1 MTPTKPT
8 QLKHYVDI
16 TTKQYLYH
24 IKIFTSVPYKTL
36 FSHVKKT
43 SLNFYKSLSFIASYI
58 CICVVIK
65 AIILGHDLLICQ
77 LQSQPSRVCLLMS
90 HSSSHPHLSKCRV
103 PFSCCCFFSLRSC
116 SRWPVTMFC
125 LFSAISRDVWCDTP
139 SPCNWQRCNRERNR
153 KRMQIYHHHTWVNG
167 TLNMEQ
173 FAQTPS
179 WYCAYFPFPPRGWAR
194 CIPLKIII
202 RVIKQQLL
210 LKHSERG

>member
-8 QLKHYVDI
+8 QLKHYVDV

-77 LQSQPSRVCLLMS
+77 SQPSRVCLLMS
-90 HSSSHPHLSKCRV
+90 HSGSHPHLSKRRV
-103 PFSCCCFFSLRSC
+103 PFSCCCFSVSAPLVLRMTGRNVLLAFCNFPEMCGVILPPLVTGSTWKTST
-116 SRWPVTMFC
+116 SRRSSELGDNHSPLERKKKHLCTKSSGQERKLLANSFPKEFPRQSHFC
-125 LFSAISRDVWCDTP
+125 YSFPSASV
-139 SPCNWQRCNRERNR
+139 
-153 KRMQIYHHHTWVNG
+153 
-167 TLNMEQ
+167 
-173 FAQTPS
+173 
-179 WYCAYFPFPPRGWAR
+179 
-194 CIPLKIII
+194 
-202 RVIKQQLL
+202 
-210 LKHSERG
+210 